1 MILILRGV
9 ARVIGFLLLIVL
21 ALLGFGA
28 LVVAV
33 TGGSPDVAASLGLPS
48 VRDGIGSF
56 LANLEAGDASVV
68 AILGTIAAVL
78 VGVAILVGAL
88 VSPRE
93 RLFLLEEG
101 EGGRLTARRRA
112 VWQAATVL
120 AEQERE
126 VADST
131 VKARPARHGS
141 GGKLRVKA
149 RTRRPEER
157 EEAQRRATAALEPVT
172 SAFGLTTQVTAQAP
186 ETPQRVR

>member
-1 MILILRGV
+1 MILLLRGL
-9 ARVIGFLLLIVL
+9 ARLIGFLLLIVL
-21 ALLGFGA
+21 ALLGLA
-28 LVVAV
+28 VLVLAI

-48 VRDGIGSF
+48 VRDGVGSF
-56 LANLEAGDASVV
+56 LASLEAGDASALAV
-68 AILGTIAAVL
+68 LGLIVAVL
-78 VGVAILVGAL
+78 VGIAILVGAL

-93 RLFLLEEG
+93 RLFLLQEG

-120 AEQERE
+120 TERERE
-126 VADST
+126 VTDSS

-141 GGKLRVKA
+141 GGKLTVKA

-157 EEAQRRATAALEPVT
+157 EEAARRATAALEPVT

-186 ETPQRVR
+186 DTPQRVR